1 MRVHCCIKKIIKKGI
16 HLHKGNIY
24 TLHSVNVSEYG
35 EYLIILVIKVGWSST
50 HLFPLLSPFHL
61 PAKRN
66 QLPPE
71 TRAVATIRGVL
82 TNCKAVFIQYV

>member
-1 MRVHCCIKKIIKKGI
+1 MLCSACVFIVAGI

-24 TLHSVNVSEYG
+24 TLHSVNVSEY
-35 EYLIILVIKVGWSST
+35 LIILVIKVGWST

-82 TNCKAVFIQYV
+82 TNNKAVFIQYV